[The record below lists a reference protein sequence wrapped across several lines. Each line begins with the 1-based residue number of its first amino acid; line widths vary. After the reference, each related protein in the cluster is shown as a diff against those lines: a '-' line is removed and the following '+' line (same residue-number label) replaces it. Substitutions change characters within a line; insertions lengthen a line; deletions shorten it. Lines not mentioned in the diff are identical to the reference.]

1 MAPFKKNLVLYEGSG
16 FFPERMRLSAGASKD
31 ALVPVDFTGCSA
43 AMDIR
48 ADYNDPTPLMSL
60 STADGT
66 LHLSADGWIEID
78 PTLAAVTSLTWDTG
92 VYDIEITYPGR
103 NRPRRLVMGS
113 VKVSQEATWP

>member
-1 MAPFKKNLVLYEGSG
+1 
-16 FFPERMRLSAGASKD
+16 
-31 ALVPVDFTGCSA
+31 
-43 AMDIR
+43 MDIR

-60 STADGT
+60 RTADGT

-78 PTLAAVTSLTWDTG
+78 PTLAAVTGLTWDTG

-113 VKVSQEATWP
+113 VKVSQEATWL